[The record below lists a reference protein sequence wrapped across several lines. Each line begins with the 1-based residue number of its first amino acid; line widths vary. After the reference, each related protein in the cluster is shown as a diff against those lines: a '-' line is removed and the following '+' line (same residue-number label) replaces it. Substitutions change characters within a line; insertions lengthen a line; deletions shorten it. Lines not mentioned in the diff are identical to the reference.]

1 MRYEF
6 PDGVVAHAMEVDDH
20 AVLPAAVSALGLD
33 PPRPTVAIVGGAG
46 GLDETAIDNLRSIFL
61 SGIVP
66 VLQRY
71 SAAAVDGGTLSGV
84 MRLIGESRAQVGA
97 SFPLVG
103 VVAAGTARLPGRPA
117 PPHVDTVLEP
127 HHTHFVIV
135 PGDEWGA
142 ESPWIAETTSVLAGG
157 RPSVTVMVNGG
168 EIAYADVERS
178 VQARRRVVVVAG
190 SGRTA
195 DAIAGALVGVSSDE
209 RAERLART
217 GLIDSVP
224 LDEPAALA
232 LLLGD
237 IIGQGPKHETQG
249 CVANSGN

>member
-1 MRYEF
+1 MTAPLRYEF
-6 PDGVVAHAMEVDDH
+6 ADGLVAHAMEIDDPV
-20 AVLPAAVSALGLD
+20 ALPAAVSALGLD
-33 PPRPTVAIVGGAG
+33 PPRPTVTVVGGAG
-46 GLDETAIDNLRSIFL
+46 GIDETGLDSLRSILL

-66 VLQRY
+66 VLQQY

-84 MRLIGESRAQVGA
+84 MRLMGEARAQAGA

-103 VVAAGTARLPGRPA
+103 VAAAGTVQPPGRPA
-117 PPHVDTVLEP
+117 RPGVDTVLEP
-127 HHTHFVIV
+127 HHTHFIIV

-157 RPSVTVMVNGG
+157 RPSVTVLINGG
-168 EIAYADVERS
+168 DIAYADVERS

-195 DAIAGALVGVSSDE
+195 DAIAGALAGESSDE
-209 RAERLART
+209 RADRLAAT
-217 GLIDSVP
+217 GLIDTVA

-232 LLLGD
+232 ALLSD
-237 IIGQGPKHETQG
+237 VIGRGPQ
-249 CVANSGN
+249 A